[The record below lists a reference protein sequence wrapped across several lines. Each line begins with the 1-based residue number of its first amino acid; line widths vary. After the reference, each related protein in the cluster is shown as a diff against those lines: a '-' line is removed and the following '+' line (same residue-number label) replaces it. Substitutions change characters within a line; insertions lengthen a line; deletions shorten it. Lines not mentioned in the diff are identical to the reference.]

1 MVNNSEKTIKL
12 KLSDVRFDQE
22 LHKYTLNGVELQG
35 ITGMLSRHIFPDEYK
50 DVPQFILDRA
60 KDKGSFIHECCEL
73 VDELDVIP
81 DCPEARAYARLR
93 DDNLFLRHEA
103 SEYVVSDNKHFA
115 SCIDKVYR
123 LNEDTFM
130 LADIKTTYKLNIDY
144 VSWQLSVYA
153 YLFELQNPS
162 AKIERL
168 SAIWLRDNNAK
179 LVDVQRIDNEII
191 KDLLKCELEGRLL
204 ILDKK
209 TTLPAKYSSME
220 AEIKNIIE
228 QEKEWSKKKK
238 TLIDGIR
245 KEMVLSGEYNWLGN
259 NIKITRNKETIKK
272 DFDKEAFKN
281 DFPELYAK
289 YIREVPVSGSL
300 TIKTI

>member
-191 KDLLKCELEGRLL
+191 MDLLKCELEGRLL

>member
-1 MVNNSEKTIKL
+1 
-12 KLSDVRFDQE
+12 
-22 LHKYTLNGVELQG
+22 
-35 ITGMLSRHIFPDEYK
+35 
-50 DVPQFILDRA
+50 
-60 KDKGSFIHECCEL
+60 
-73 VDELDVIP
+73 
-81 DCPEARAYARLR
+81 
-93 DDNLFLRHEA
+93 
-103 SEYVVSDNKHFA
+103 
-115 SCIDKVYR
+115 
-123 LNEDTFM
+123 
-130 LADIKTTYKLNIDY
+130 
-144 VSWQLSVYA
+144 
-153 YLFELQNPS
+153 
-162 AKIERL
+162 
-168 SAIWLRDNNAK
+168 LRDNNAK

>member
-81 DCPEARAYARLR
+81 DCREARAYARLR